1 MTDNLRKF
9 CIAPMMGYTTPHARN
24 LYRIL
29 SKKAFLFTEM
39 IPAKTMIHSEKKD
52 LIIENNHGNPI
63 ALQVGGADYHDLIKC
78 TKIAENYNYTEI
90 NLNVGCPSKAVQKGK
105 FGACLM
111 KEKELVRDCL
121 NAMASNTN
129 LYVSMK
135 CRIGIG
141 DTFNYDFFHEF
152 IDETIKSGIKIIY
165 IHARNAILNG
175 LNPKNNRT
183 IPPLNYEFVTRI
195 KKYYPNIQFILNG
208 GINNLDDA
216 YKYSKKF
223 DGVMLGRLI
232 KANPFCLL
240 NIDKLFFNSINYDNQ
255 IYQKIIIEYFEY
267 IKKRISHDS
276 IYRLLSPLL
285 HIFFA
290 VPNGKKIKSQ
300 INEYINNYEINK
312 LENMFLKFTKDQGV
326 GV

>member
-39 IPAKTMIHSEKKD
+39 IPAKTLIYSEKKE
-52 LIIENNHGNPI
+52 LLMENNHGNPV
-63 ALQVGGADYHDLIKC
+63 AVQVGGAEYHDLIRC
-78 TKIAENYNYTEI
+78 AKIAENYDYNEI

-111 KEKELVRDCL
+111 KEKTLVRECL
-121 NAMASNTN
+121 DAMINNTN
-129 LYVSMK
+129 IDVSMK

-141 DTFNYDFFHEF
+141 NTLNFDFFHEF
-152 IDETIKSGIKIIY
+152 IDETIKSGIKIVY
-165 IHARNAILNG
+165 VHARNAILNG
-175 LNPKNNRT
+175 LNPKMNRT
-183 IPPLNYEFVTRI
+183 LPPLNYEFVAKI
-195 KKYYPNIQFILNG
+195 KKYYPHVQFVLNG

-216 YKYSKKF
+216 YKYSNQF
-223 DGVMLGRLI
+223 DGVMLGRFI

-240 NIDKLFFNSINYDNQ
+240 NIDKLFFNSVSGDKSD
-255 IYQKIIIEYFEY
+255 QKIIFEYFEY
-267 IKKRISHDS
+267 VRKKIRQDS

-290 VPNGKKIKSQ
+290 VPNGKKIKTQ
-300 INEYINNYEINK
+300 INEYIKNYEVNK
-312 LENMFLKFTKDQGV
+312 LEYIFLKFAKQHEAGV
-326 GV
+326 